1 MWPLSRINAC
11 TPEAANA
18 MGKGIDRFIVQH
30 GSLIAVQTDAGIEV
44 HRNFRFYLGHSALT
58 ARMDLAQ
65 RTVNVLYMFRDY
77 APIASV
83 MALAVLPYELLPI
96 RVLTTPIVDFSQF
109 DTSFQILRCSLLV
122 SCILNKLCYLLFYY
136 HIGLSRVWNFQSNE
150 VWAAPCEF
158 IFSPLYPFPSIV
170 SCRPRKDVG
179 RTFELTR
186 GV

>member
-1 MWPLSRINAC
+1 
-11 TPEAANA
+11 
-18 MGKGIDRFIVQH
+18 
-30 GSLIAVQTDAGIEV
+30 
-44 HRNFRFYLGHSALT
+44 
-58 ARMDLAQ
+58 MDLAQ

-77 APIASV
+77 APIALV
-83 MALAVLPYELLPI
+83 MALAVLPYELRPI

-122 SCILNKLCYLLFYY
+122 SCILNRLCYLLFYY

-158 IFSPLYPFPSIV
+158 ILSPLCPFPLGV
-170 SCRPRKDVG
+170 WCRPRKNVG